1 MSSQED
7 NRQSQFID
15 EVQLRFLNNNDIGD
29 LKRLC
34 VEWFPL
40 RYVHFYISLFCD
52 AQREN
57 HNTDYTCQQV
67 TAVGHQVGQEY

>member
-40 RYVHFYISLFCD
+40 RYVHFYISLFVMLKGKIIT
-52 AQREN
+52 QILRVSEL
-57 HNTDYTCQQV
+57 QQ
-67 TAVGHQVGQEY
+67 

>member
-40 RYVHFYISLFCD
+40 RYVHFYISLFVMLKGKIIT
-52 AQREN
+52 QIIRVN
-57 HNTDYTCQQV
+57 KLQQ
-67 TAVGHQVGQEY
+67 